1 MLRRSALL
9 LVLIGCMAAL
19 VAAGCGSSKSNSSSS
34 AATAV
39 QTTTTGKTHLA
50 KTKFV
55 LHFGLAA
62 GAFHRYIY
70 KPFKKGAFSKPLS
83 HKLALVKAAAA
94 ALFTYHELKLA
105 AVDVRSSR
113 ILRTLFSPITLLA
126 AKVASMRAD
135 FLHGRYNAST
145 INAVQSSG
153 GSISASANAK
163 GYPTSDLT
171 PPKF

>member
-9 LVLIGCMAAL
+9 LLVVACMSAL
-19 VAAGCGSSKSNSSSS
+19 VASGCGSSKSTSTP
-34 AATAV
+34 AAAQTATA
-39 QTTTTGKTHLA
+39 TTHLA

-70 KPFKKGAFSKPLS
+70 KPFKAGAFSKPLS
-83 HKLALVKAAAA
+83 HKLALVKASAA

-105 AVDVRSSR
+105 ATDAKSSKV
-113 ILRTLFSPITLLA
+113 LRTLFSPITLLA
-126 AKVASMRAD
+126 AKFASLRTD
-135 FLHGRYNAST
+135 FLHGKYDPAA
-145 INAVQSSG
+145 INAAQASG
-153 GSISASANAK
+153 GSIASSANAK

-171 PPKF
+171 PPRL